1 MGKKKERN
9 HPHEGA
15 RQCCSSS
22 PSGVLWRSSNFQFQL
37 RSCRSTQRAAAGEA
51 SNHTPPSSITSHTFP
66 LPCPGLDGV
75 CTRTA
80 NWPWKNRITRSN
92 CHWPPSS
99 WRTFWWDLSH
109 FLSTFHIFP
118 YSKDNLAAS
127 KLTSQC
133 TEWLLMI
140 SYVLAAFQT
149 TILSHL
155 DPPMS
160 TYLLMHFYCCLTQ
173 DLCVSCSLST
183 SPLFPKHPHC
193 FQAHC
198 LLTL

>member
-1 MGKKKERN
+1 MGEKKERN
-9 HPHEGA
+9 HPQEGA
-15 RQCCSSS
+15 RQCRSSS

-37 RSCRSTQRAAAGEA
+37 RHCRSTQRAAAGEA
-51 SNHTPPSSITSHTFP
+51 SNHTPSSSITSHTFP
-66 LPCPGLDGV
+66 LDLMGCALELLTGLLKIGSPGPIATD
-75 CTRTA
+75 
-80 NWPWKNRITRSN
+80 
-92 CHWPPSS
+92 PPSS
-99 WRTFWWDLSH
+99 WRTFWLDLSH

-133 TEWLLMI
+133 TERLLMN
-140 SYVLAAFQT
+140 SYILAALQPR
-149 TILSHL
+149 ILSHP
-155 DPPMS
+155 DPPMG
-160 TYLLMHFYCCLTQ
+160 TYLLMHFYCSLPQ
-173 DLCVSCSLST
+173 DPCVSCSLST